1 MSNFLRHNKGRLKF
15 SVNREDYWD
24 FQLSND
30 GISGGVYGDG
40 ESCVSALID
49 INNPNC
55 VWFDEIYSDNE
66 KVWVNAVNSGVTL
79 ENFGYTS
86 VDNGKTQYQKDRIT
100 NREFLNIYTNT
111 HHTIKEGDKR
121 LTLSKVGGNHG
132 LYNYPCE
139 IVQWED
145 KFFATQLN
153 GGWYQGF
160 FCCNDGTKY
169 KVLPTDLGIGWT
181 LDFTLNKSNFQ
192 NKGKTLNDV
201 YPENKGIF
209 FYIGTRAENKWAP
222 ELNVNI
228 SKTINGGRSISSD
241 YVDTNYGKTN
251 KLNNTSYVGKTE
263 FGDVYSWAFNDEYI
277 KPETLDRSSGIKD
290 EYIKTD
296 SCDKC
301 EYYTTG
307 EYISEDVTIDEDAP
321 MQTSG
326 GYDMRNPNLE
336 LLKTDN
342 KFLTFDRTCDG
353 QIARKWNEENTEVVL
368 VGTKPPKI
376 ENYFLLFDRT
386 CDGYTTKNVDEKLK
400 EANNHYDIMKDI
412 YRNAFAL
419 QIKDDGSIGYKFLVK
434 DCETENN
441 EYKILSEYSRVGVV
455 KEDEWHNIRVKIEPI
470 VINKLG
476 FTNRCLILKPATE
489 KMRVRIYVDSKLVL
503 YSKELPILN
512 LRRLD
517 DLDEKQEGV
526 PFNISLGGGTQGL
539 AEVVYLNYMEEPIK
553 TYPLEKE
560 FGGSF
565 IGYVKTFKFSAC

>member
-30 GISGGVYGDG
+30 GISGGNYSDK
-40 ESCVSALID
+40 ESCVATVID
-49 INNPNC
+49 IDNPNC
-55 VWFDEIYSDNE
+55 VWFDEIYSDDE
-66 KVWVNAVNSGVTL
+66 KVWKNAVNSGVTL
-79 ENFGYTS
+79 NNFGYTS
-86 VDNGKTQYQKDRIT
+86 VDNGKTLYKKDRIT
-100 NREFLNIYTNT
+100 NREFLNIFTNT
-111 HHTIKEGDKR
+111 HYNIKEGDKR

-132 LYNYPCE
+132 IYNYPCE
-139 IVQWED
+139 IVQLED
-145 KFFATQLN
+145 KIFAAQLN

-169 KVLPTDLGIGWT
+169 KVLPTEIGVGWT
-181 LDFTLNKSNFQ
+181 LDFVLNKCNFQ
-192 NKGKTLNDV
+192 DKGHTLNDV
-201 YPENKGIF
+201 YPDNKGIF

-228 SKTINGGRSISSD
+228 GKSTNGGCSLTAE
-241 YVDTNYGKTN
+241 YVDNQYGKTD
-251 KLNNTSYVGKTE
+251 KLNNTNYISKTE

-277 KPETLDRSSGIKD
+277 MPDTNDRSSGIKD
-290 EYIKTD
+290 EYIK
-296 SCDKC
+296 SENCDKC
-301 EYYTTG
+301 EYYTTD
-307 EYISEDVTIDEDAP
+307 EYISEDVVIGEDAP
-321 MQTSG
+321 METSG

-342 KFLTFDRTCDG
+342 KFLIFDRTCDG
-353 QIARKWNEENTEVVL
+353 QTARKWDEENTEVVL
-368 VGTKPPKI
+368 VGTKPPKM

-386 CDGYTTKNVDEKLK
+386 CDGYTTKNIDEKIK

-434 DCETENN
+434 DCESENN
-441 EYKILSEYSRVGVV
+441 EHKILSEFSCSGLI
-455 KEDEWHNIRVKIEPI
+455 KEDVWHDIKVKIEPI
-470 VINKLG
+470 AIKNIGL
-476 FTNRCLILKPATE
+476 TNGCLTMKPASE

-539 AEVVYLNYMEEPIK
+539 AEVVYLNYMEEPHNA
-553 TYPLEKE
+553 YPLEKE
-560 FGGSF
+560 FSGSF
-565 IGYVKTFKFSAC
+565 IGYMKRFKFSAC

>member
-30 GISGGVYGDG
+30 GISGGNYSDK
-40 ESCVSALID
+40 ESCVAAVID
-49 INNPNC
+49 IDNPNC
-55 VWFDEIYSDNE
+55 VWFDEIYSDDE
-66 KVWVNAVNSGVTL
+66 KVWKNAVNSGVTL
-79 ENFGYTS
+79 NNFGYTS
-86 VDNGKTQYQKDRIT
+86 VDNGKTRYKKDRIT
-100 NREFLNIYTNT
+100 NREFLNIFTNT
-111 HHTIKEGDKR
+111 HYNIKEGDKR

-132 LYNYPCE
+132 IYNYPCE

-145 KFFATQLN
+145 KFFAAKLN

-160 FCCNDGTKY
+160 FCCNDGAEY
-169 KVLPTDLGIGWT
+169 KVLPTDIGVGWT
-181 LDFTLNKSNFQ
+181 LDFVLNKSNFQ
-192 NKGKTLNDV
+192 DNGHTLNEV
-201 YPENKGIF
+201 YPDNKGIF

-228 SKTINGGRSISSD
+228 GKSINGGRSLSSD
-241 YVDTNYGKTN
+241 YVDSNYGKTD
-251 KLNNTSYVGKTE
+251 KLNNTNYISKTE

-277 KPETLDRSSGIKD
+277 MPDTIDRSSGIKD
-290 EYIKTD
+290 EYIK
-296 SCDKC
+296 SENCDKC
-301 EYYTTG
+301 EYYTIG
-307 EYISEDVTIDEDAP
+307 DYISEDVVIDEDAP
-321 MQTSG
+321 METSG

-342 KFLTFDRTCDG
+342 KFLIFDRTCDG
-353 QIARKWNEENTEVVL
+353 QTARKWDEENTDVVL
-368 VGTKPPKI
+368 VGTKPPKM

-386 CDGYTTKNVDEKLK
+386 CDGYTTKNIDEKIK

-419 QIKDDGSIGYKFLVK
+419 QIKDDGSIGYKFLIK
-434 DCETENN
+434 DCESENN
-441 EYKILSEYSRVGVV
+441 EHKILSEFSCSGLI
-455 KEDEWHNIRVKIEPI
+455 KEDVWHDIKVKIEPI
-470 VINKLG
+470 AIKNIGL
-476 FTNRCLILKPATE
+476 TNRCLTMKPASE

-539 AEVVYLNYMEEPIK
+539 AEVVYLNYMEEPRK
-553 TYPLEKE
+553 SYPLEKE

-565 IGYVKTFKFSAC
+565 IGYMKTFKFSAC